1 MDKDLYDM
9 TIPELL
15 DLIAEIVQVIE
26 LKEMEKAG
34 EENG

>member
-15 DLIAEIVQVIE
+15 ELILEIVQVIE
-26 LKEMEKAG
+26 LKAMEKAG
-34 EENG
+34 E

>member
-15 DLIAEIVQVIE
+15 DLIKEIVLVIE

-34 EENG
+34 E

>member
-15 DLIAEIVQVIE
+15 ELILEIVQVIE

-34 EENG
+34 E